1 MNITRTESAISIRR
15 EHLHRRTEFATSDF
29 SFFSALIYR
38 IRGSHSRAPL
48 DATAARAADLRE
60 VAAAKG
66 DLKCLAAGA
75 PGYPWHPCTARNG
88 CHSAIGRNAPLSRRQ
103 RPLVH
108 LCQHSSRRS
117 RQRPVQGSHPPHPLH
132 TAGRLHP
139 LRETARRFLPASG
152 KTTTPGPLGTVTQPA
167 SNTPARSG
175 RSLNRIIRCPAGYG
189 AGPCGTTGSHVPRQF
204 VTYG

>member
-108 LCQHSSRRS
+108 RCQHSSRRS

-132 TAGRLHP
+132 TAGQTASSSRNCSKFLASLRQDHHP
-139 LRETARRFLPASG
+139 RPAGYSH
-152 KTTTPGPLGTVTQPA
+152 TA

-175 RSLNRIIRCPAGYG
+175 HSLNRIIRCPAGYG